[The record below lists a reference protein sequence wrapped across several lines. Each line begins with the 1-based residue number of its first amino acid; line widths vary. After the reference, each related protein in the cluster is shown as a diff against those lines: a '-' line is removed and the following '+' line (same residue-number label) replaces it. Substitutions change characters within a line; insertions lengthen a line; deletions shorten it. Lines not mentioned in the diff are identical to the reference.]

1 MNPLKLEG
9 EALKYR
15 LRKKDSASSP
25 DGDTRRFGACPAD
38 ELREPPPQ
46 IHKKGVVSA
55 ATPSTPNKVHP
66 IAGNKNSQGTY
77 QDKPAGQVHQYT
89 EDYIPEAERQ
99 YLEIV
104 AARSGEEIDEETFFR
119 KRKERELL
127 TAQSVSIADKL
138 ESVGVKAYGESKLT
152 IVGLISGIEED
163 LIDFRNIVFIPAV
176 AKRKRAAMLADLEY
190 FVQRHKYARMWVM
203 TSGTRVTIPEVRERI
218 LHTHR
223 RISKLNYTPFM
234 KKAGASI
241 VFRSSELGSMKFI
254 DGEPTFHI
262 HCHLIIHL
270 TKKLPPEQWSE
281 LLRRVRKWWKF
292 HFKDAKQIQMA
303 REACKYVVKP
313 NDLERLTPLQL
324 KALYEQ
330 LFKMHIVQALGV
342 LKTQRRENDD
352 NEMKLVR
359 EKVGT
364 EWKLKPIRNWNKNKR
379 KKVPDEGYKEPPTDN
394 IVATLIP
401 APYFTRKAEPVA
413 IVLNR
418 KGGSLSE
425 KSKIKRIVGNL
436 KVGSI

>member
-1 MNPLKLEG
+1 
-9 EALKYR
+9 
-15 LRKKDSASSP
+15 
-25 DGDTRRFGACPAD
+25 
-38 ELREPPPQ
+38 
-46 IHKKGVVSA
+46 
-55 ATPSTPNKVHP
+55 
-66 IAGNKNSQGTY
+66 
-77 QDKPAGQVHQYT
+77 
-89 EDYIPEAERQ
+89 
-99 YLEIV
+99 
-104 AARSGEEIDEETFFR
+104 
-119 KRKERELL
+119 
-127 TAQSVSIADKL
+127 
-138 ESVGVKAYGESKLT
+138 
-152 IVGLISGIEED
+152 
-163 LIDFRNIVFIPAV
+163 
-176 AKRKRAAMLADLEY
+176 
-190 FVQRHKYARMWVM
+190 
-203 TSGTRVTIPEVRERI
+203 
-218 LHTHR
+218 
-223 RISKLNYTPFM
+223 M

-342 LKTQRRENDD
+342 LKIQRRENDD

-364 EWKLKPIRNWNKNKR
+364 EWKLKPIPNWNKNKR

-394 IVATLIP
+394 IVATLLP
-401 APYFTRKAEPVA
+401 APYFTRKAEPVM
-413 IVLNR
+413 IMLNR
-418 KGGSLSE
+418 SKKGL
-425 KSKIKRIVGNL
+425 KLNAKIQRIRHAL
-436 KVGSI
+436 R